1 MAAAHEALKGESLG
15 GEIWDGFW
23 LLFWLGRDGDE
34 MDAMGGKGRKC
45 ESESWSM
52 LVRREWGKDSRGF
65 VAEWEGM

>member
-1 MAAAHEALKGESLG
+1 
-15 GEIWDGFW
+15 
-23 LLFWLGRDGDE
+23 